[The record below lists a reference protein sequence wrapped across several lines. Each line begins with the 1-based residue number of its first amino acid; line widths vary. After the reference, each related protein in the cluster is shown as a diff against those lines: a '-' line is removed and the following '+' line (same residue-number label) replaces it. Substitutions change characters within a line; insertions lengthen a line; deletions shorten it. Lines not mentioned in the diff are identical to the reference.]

1 MDRHEVWKEGEVLLE
16 NEEYV
21 DWDIYRTFDFK
32 YFDYEGEYTDIEQ
45 EAVDVVDIAILKILF
60 RE

>member
-1 MDRHEVWKEGEVLLE
+1 MDRHEVWREGEVLLE

-21 DWDIYRTFDFK
+21 DWDIYMTFDFK

-45 EAVDVVDIAILKILF
+45 EAVDVVDIAILKMLF

>member
-1 MDRHEVWKEGEVLLE
+1 MDRHEVWREGRLLI
-16 NEEYV
+16 EYEDWF
-21 DWDIYRTFDFK
+21 DWDIYMTFEFK

-45 EAVDVVDIAILKILF
+45 EAVDVVDVAIWKILF